1 MHAQADLRVKRTKL
15 LLREALIDLIAEKG
29 FDATTVGDIA
39 ERAMVNRATF
49 YRHYPDKYALVTSIF
64 EDVVVRAIQ
73 EIGPPLQSLKNL
85 DWLSKDYLPLPD
97 QLASQATPHEV
108 AAFTA
113 IFEHIARHAKLYR
126 TMLGKQG
133 SSWFAIQMRNYIT
146 EVLRQ
151 RLQESQQA
159 GTRKKDELPAMPEA
173 VATMCLA
180 NWIVGM
186 LTWWVE
192 SDMTASPEQVATWCL
207 RFIVHGYYQDIG

>member
-85 DWLSKDYLPLPD
+85 DWLNKDYLPLPD